1 MSRSGGYKCYNIQCG
16 SCIGKT
22 LCGEPG
28 EDALSCADRIVPRK
42 TNDDLLARAEA
53 AEARAEKAE
62 KCIEWLVK
70 ETDCP
75 PEVCRGICAN
85 HDGVCSEHAKM
96 GHYDHCK
103 GFKWIGEKEE

>member
-1 MSRSGGYKCYNIQCG
+1 MDYKEQAELNKALAAKWNKC
-16 SCIGKT
+16 SCIYKIGGMKPKEFLLLNAT
-22 LCGEPG
+22 
-28 EDALSCADRIVPRK
+28 AI
-42 TNDDLLARAEA
+42 TDLLARAEA

-62 KCIEWLVK
+62 KCIEWIVK

-75 PEVCRGICAN
+75 PEVCREICAN
-85 HDGVCSEHAKM
+85 HDGVCAEHAKI